1 MQAES
6 LNMISLNFSLSKP
19 KTKLANSIAGK
30 VQSPKI
36 NIISD
41 ESAAFALKIPSA
53 KK

>member
-19 KTKLANSIAGK
+19 KTKLASNIAGK

-36 NIISD
+36 SIMSD
-41 ESAAFALKIPSA
+41 ASTAFALKIPSA

>member
-19 KTKLANSIAGK
+19 KTKLASSITGK

-36 NIISD
+36 SIIRD
-41 ESAAFALKIPSA
+41 ASATFALKTPSA

>member
-6 LNMISLNFSLSKP
+6 LNMISLNFSLNKP
-19 KTKLANSIAGK
+19 KTKLASNIAGK

-36 NIISD
+36 SIIKDASD
-41 ESAAFALKIPSA
+41 TFALKIPSA

>member
-19 KTKLANSIAGK
+19 KTKLASSIVGK

-36 NIISD
+36 SIIKDASTTL
-41 ESAAFALKIPSA
+41 ALKTPSA